1 MSSAPLYDT
10 EDMMSLYQTSA
21 GSYEDSGA
29 LPLLVYI
36 GLPHTKTAPLRFIQ
50 IIGDNVF
57 CFINVSK
64 RIIHFLS
71 VKLPFIIGNPDGGH
85 SVTNKIGDSA
95 RF

>member
-36 GLPHTKTAPLRFIQ
+36 GLPHTKTAPLQWI
-50 IIGDNVF
+50 
-57 CFINVSK
+57 
-64 RIIHFLS
+64 
-71 VKLPFIIGNPDGGH
+71 
-85 SVTNKIGDSA
+85 
-95 RF
+95 